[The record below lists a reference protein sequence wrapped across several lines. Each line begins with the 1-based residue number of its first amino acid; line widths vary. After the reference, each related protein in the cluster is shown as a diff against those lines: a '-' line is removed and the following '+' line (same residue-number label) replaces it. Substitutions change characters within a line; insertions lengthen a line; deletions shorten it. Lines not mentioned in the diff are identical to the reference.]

1 MPEGG
6 TISGRWAMTD
16 IAPGGLRRDRSFDFA
31 AAAGETAG
39 TSFFD
44 GRLLTADDLRDEQMA
59 DHDVVVDG
67 MIAALEDWQAMMPA
81 SGGDLVG

>member
-1 MPEGG
+1 MSKIPGLHKAG
-6 TISGRWAMTD
+6 DVTLKRGVISADDG
-16 IAPGGLRRDRSFDFA
+16 SFDFA